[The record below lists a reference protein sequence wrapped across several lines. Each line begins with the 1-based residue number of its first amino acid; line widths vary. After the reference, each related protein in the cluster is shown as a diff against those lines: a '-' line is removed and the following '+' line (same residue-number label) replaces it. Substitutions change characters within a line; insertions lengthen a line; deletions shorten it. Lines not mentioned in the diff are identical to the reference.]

1 MSEIDRNLIPTPN
14 IQVSKEA
21 LMQIAVIKEND
32 LTLQGPDFRIA
43 ISGKGCNGFNYKTF
57 FDKKNKDDFSVTSSN
72 GVRIIL
78 DPFSA
83 FYLQEATLEYYQDF
97 EKNIE
102 GFQVTNLNQSKFEKK
117 FWKLNKEMIPPTK

>member
-1 MSEIDRNLIPTPN
+1 MSKIDRNQIPSPK

-32 LTLQGPDFRIA
+32 LTLSGPDFRIA

-57 FDKKNKDDFSVTSSN
+57 FDKKNQDDFSVIASDS
-72 GVRIIL
+72 VRIIL

-83 FYLQEATLEYYQDF
+83 FYLQEATLEYYQDY
-97 EKNIE
+97 EQNIE
-102 GFQVTNLNQSKFEKK
+102 GFHVTNLNQGKFEKK
-117 FWKLNKEMIPPTK
+117 FWKSNEELIPPLK